1 MILKQPIKTLTNRFP
16 EFILSAMTS
25 QTKLPSLSI
34 FFPAYNDEHSIAALT
49 EACILIAGRL
59 TDDFEILIVHD
70 HSPDK
75 TGQVADE
82 LARKFKEVRVI
93 HHEKNFGVGR
103 SMIDGF
109 TQSSKEYVFY
119 TDGDAQY
126 DAKELE
132 KLVEKQGKTNADV
145 VNGYKIKRSDR
156 KHRVIL
162 GNMYNGFSRLMFG
175 IKIRDIDCDFRLI
188 RRKFTERIDLES
200 DSGVI
205 CIEMVKKLQMAGAA
219 FEEVGVHHYP
229 RTHGSSQFFRPVHIL
244 KVFYGLFVQWVYL
257 VLFGWTRNYGGKRN
271 G

>member
-1 MILKQPIKTLTNRFP
+1 METVPM
-16 EFILSAMTS
+16 E
-25 QTKLPSLSI
+25 KLESLSI
-34 FFPAYNDEHSIAALT
+34 FFPAYNDGGTIKKMVLDAAAT
-49 EACILIAGRL
+49 AAKVAKK
-59 TDDFEILIVHD
+59 FEIIVVD
-70 HSPDK
+70 DRSPDNSGK
-75 TGQVADE
+75 IADG
-82 LARKFKEVRVI
+82 LAKKHSFLRVV
-93 HHEKNFGVGR
+93 HHKKNMGYGGALK
-103 SMIDGF
+103 SGF
-109 TQSSKEYVFY
+109 RAARHEWVFY

-132 KLVEKQGKTNADV
+132 RLVEKQRKTHADV

-156 KHRVIL
+156 RHRVIL

-188 RRKFTERIDLES
+188 RKTFVDRIGLRS

-244 KVFYGLFVQWVYL
+244 KVFYGLFVQWIRL
-257 VLFGWTRNYGGKRN
+257 VVFGWTRDYGGKRN